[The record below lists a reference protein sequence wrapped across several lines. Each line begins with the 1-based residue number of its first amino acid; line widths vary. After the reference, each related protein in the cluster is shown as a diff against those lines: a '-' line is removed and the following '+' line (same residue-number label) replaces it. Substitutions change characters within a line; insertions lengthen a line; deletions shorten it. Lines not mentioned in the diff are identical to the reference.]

1 MKIKKIIGTVFI
13 AVLIVFSFTGTAAAA
28 DEVNL
33 GTVSVYKLYNST
45 TSPFNLDS
53 IKTFQ
58 LEDSVWRND
67 LGEEVVFIN
76 ESSKFCIAA
85 EGLTETVYTCAVN
98 GTTHKFTL
106 QYPTAPVTGLI
117 YDVDKKGNI
126 RDPVSQ
132 LIGSSVGTDKAIGF
146 TKPSGADGLMFTNP
160 SKTLKSKSLS
170 DFGAS
175 GSDYKYK
182 IKELDAGEWTVQAV
196 FNKGTTYTK
205 LAPGNEILGKEYH
218 FMVVKADTGKKLTA
232 SAEEVT
238 QGGYVSV
245 TLSAPYQ
252 TDYYKIEVENGE
264 IPKNQSGVF
273 DADYDPSTK
282 VGKANITVNSAGKA
296 EFSVRATGLS
306 DMVIKLMIGNS
317 EEKSV
322 TVSVKPGLVTANA
335 KKSAYY
341 LGDKVKLSGTNDFG
355 GKVHFYV
362 KGTNFEF
369 TNLSSEPGKE
379 WETSIKTADL
389 KDKNGKKPDAG
400 TYSFYAVKLKDES
413 SPASIS
419 REDLDNLDKCLAY
432 TVVSVDLMQQIIRLD
447 SASEI
452 TAQGSEFKAEGT
464 AEGTLKQVQYYV
476 FGTNYFNSD
485 YRTVSNGKFTVKLS
499 GDVTDT
505 MQPGQYFMVIQH
517 PMYDE
522 MFNVGAETVDKNLT
536 GKILVNNTGDISDD
550 GGTVIFDTSSRQ
562 SANAA
567 EALCQAIDSEDIDD
581 MYVKVSFVIADK
593 NSQINPIPTS
603 ISKGEI
609 LTISGTAY
617 GYKYKMVTAEIL
629 STAFTAASKHNADSA
644 SFISASEMIDE
655 NGNWEISFDTS
666 KLNPDMYTVSVSVAD
681 LDAAVSK
688 ITITAPAEKKSADEK
703 QDVPAVIPTANPVKP
718 TETPVSP
725 GFGVAA
731 VFAAAAA
738 VLLIRRGGDIL

>member
-13 AVLIVFSFTGTAAAA
+13 AVLIVFSFTGTAAA

-45 TSPFNLDS
+45 TPPFDLGSLNDFTLKGS
-53 IKTFQ
+53 I
-58 LEDSVWRND
+58 WRND
-67 LGEEVVFIN
+67 LGGEVVFIEDN
-76 ESSKFCIAA
+76 DRFCIAA

-98 GTTHKFTL
+98 GKTYKFTL

-117 YDVDKKGNI
+117 YDDDDN
-126 RDPVSQ
+126 PVSQ
-132 LIGSSVGTDKAIGF
+132 LIGSTVDTGKSIGL
-146 TKPSGADGLMFTNP
+146 TIPGGADGLMFTNP
-160 SKTLKSKSLS
+160 SKTLKSKSLT

-175 GSDYKYK
+175 GTYAKYD
-182 IKELDAGEWTVQAV
+182 IEELDAGEWTVQAV
-196 FNKGTTYTK
+196 FNKGTETTYTK

-218 FMVVKADTGKKLTA
+218 FTIVKADTGKKLTA

-252 TDYYKIEVENGE
+252 TESYKIEVENGE
-264 IPKNQSGVF
+264 IPKNQSGVSN
-273 DADYDPSTK
+273 AVYDSSAK
-282 VGKANITVNSAGKA
+282 IGKADITVNSAGKA
-296 EFSVRATGLS
+296 EFSVQATGLS
-306 DMVIKLMIGNS
+306 DMIIKLMKENS

-335 KKSAYY
+335 KKNAYY

-369 TNLSSEPGKE
+369 TYTKTSEPGKE
-379 WETSIKTADL
+379 WETSIKTSGL
-389 KDKNGKKPDAG
+389 EDKNGKKPDAG
-400 TYSFYAVKLKDES
+400 TYSFYAVKLKDDNI
-413 SPASIS
+413 ANSIS
-419 REDLDNLDKCLAY
+419 RDDLDNLDKCLAY

-464 AEGTLKQVQYYV
+464 AEGTLKEVQYYV

-485 YRTVSNGKFTVKLS
+485 YRTVSNGKFTVKLT
-499 GDVTDT
+499 GDVTNA

-522 MFNVGAETVDKNLT
+522 KFNVGAGRDPDENLT
-536 GKILVNNTGDISDD
+536 GKILVNNSGKFS

-603 ISKGEI
+603 ISKGGI

-666 KLNPDMYTVSVSVAD
+666 KLDMDMYTVSVSVAD

-725 GFGVAA
+725 GFGIAA